1 MLHPLSTCL
10 WFNNNAL
17 EGAEFYEQVFPE
29 FKWISKNPMAVNYT
43 ILGHKFMNL
52 NGGPGF
58 PINPSISFFIQLT
71 DEKLLEE
78 TWHKLMEGGMIMMDY
93 NTYPWSKKY
102 GWGSDKFGVSWQ
114 LMLVEG
120 ENSLVPSFMFVQE
133 NVGKAEEAMDFYAS
147 IFPNSASLAKARYE
161 KGEQDVEGYLKFS
174 RTQLN
179 GTIFGAM
186 DSSMKHLFSFSEGVS
201 FVIVVD
207 TQDEID
213 FYWDKLVAGGKEG
226 KCGWLKDKYGVSWQI
241 VPSILPSL
249 MNNPET
255 APKTMYN
262 FMQMT
267 KFIIE
272 KL

>member
-1 MLHPLSTCL
+1 MVHPLSTCL

-78 TWHKLMEGGMIMMDY
+78 IWHKLMEGGMIMMDY

-133 NVGKAEEAMDFYAS
+133 NVGKAEEVTDPAGQHVRRHRAVGVFRGTVDQHDGRQQSQQRDKCAPS
-147 IFPNSASLAKARYE
+147 RRQADKNHQQHNRRRQSH
-161 KGEQDVEGYLKFS
+161 GES
-174 RTQLN
+174 RRQPVPQAC
-179 GTIFGAM
+179 GA
-186 DSSMKHLFSFSEGVS
+186 
-201 FVIVVD
+201 
-207 TQDEID
+207 QDE
-213 FYWDKLVAGGKEG
+213 
-226 KCGWLKDKYGVSWQI
+226 
-241 VPSILPSL
+241 P
-249 MNNPET
+249 
-255 APKTMYN
+255 
-262 FMQMT
+262 
-267 KFIIE
+267 
-272 KL
+272 